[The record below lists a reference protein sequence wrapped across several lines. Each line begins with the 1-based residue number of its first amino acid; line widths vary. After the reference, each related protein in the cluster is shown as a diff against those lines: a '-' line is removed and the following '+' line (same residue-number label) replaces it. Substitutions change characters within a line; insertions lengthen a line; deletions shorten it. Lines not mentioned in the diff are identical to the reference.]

1 MRQPT
6 INNIQLG
13 SKMNLLSMNP
23 KLGILATIVTGS
35 ILAATFHSI
44 TLASPAEHYD
54 RQQMNLGK
62 MQEYM
67 KIRLAKLAER
77 LKIKSSQQ
85 AVWEE
90 FSKSVEMLA
99 DRNEKK
105 PNADADADAATISR
119 YRADR
124 AAEFANKLS
133 RITDAT
139 AKLQAALP
147 PDQRKILDQTAQRF
161 LRHEQGVGHNHR
173 RPYRDENAH
182 GQDRH
187 GAS

>member
-1 MRQPT
+1 
-6 INNIQLG
+6 
-13 SKMNLLSMNP
+13 MNLLSMNP

-44 TLASPAEHYD
+44 ALASPAEHYD
-54 RQQMNLGK
+54 RQQMNQGK

-99 DRNEKK
+99 DRNEKNQTLMQMQRQF
-105 PNADADADAATISR
+105 P
-119 YRADR
+119 
-124 AAEFANKLS
+124 
-133 RITDAT
+133 AT
-139 AKLQAALP
+139 AQTGQLNLPINYPGWPMQPLNYKLHYHQTNEKSLIKLRNDSCVTNRVLVIITADHIVMKMRMARTGTVH
-147 PDQRKILDQTAQRF
+147 RK
-161 LRHEQGVGHNHR
+161 E
-173 RPYRDENAH
+173 
-182 GQDRH
+182 
-187 GAS
+187 